1 MQYSMNNKKNKKVAL
16 VTGASNGIGREIAEA
31 LLRKGFNLFLVARS
45 LEKLEQ
51 IQADFKKIADEQVV
65 TVFQADLSKD
75 DAPKLVFDYTVEKNI
90 AIDILVNNA
99 GVGISGAIDE
109 YSEQATLN
117 MILLNMY
124 SLTALCKYFSP
135 QMKERKSGQYSEYS
149 VRCRVSTGALFSS
162 ICRI

>member
-1 MQYSMNNKKNKKVAL
+1 MNNKKNKTAAL
-16 VTGASNGIGREIAEA
+16 VTGASNGIGREIAEV

-124 SLTALCKYFSP
+124 SLTAF
-135 QMKERKSGQYSEYS
+135 
-149 VRCRVSTGALFSS
+149 VSIFHLK
-162 ICRI
+162 